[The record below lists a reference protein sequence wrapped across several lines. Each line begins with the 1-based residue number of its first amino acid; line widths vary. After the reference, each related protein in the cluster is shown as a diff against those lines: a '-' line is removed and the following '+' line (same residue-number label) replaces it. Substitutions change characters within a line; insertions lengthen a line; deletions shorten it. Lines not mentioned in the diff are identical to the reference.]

1 MPLMVSFAQY
11 TVQYYNLVVS
21 IPKGYTVELRHLRYF
36 MACAESEGIARAA
49 ERLHIAQPAL
59 TRQIHA
65 LEAEMNVTLFERS
78 KRGVRLTYPGE
89 VFLADVQR
97 LMDGLQEA
105 LFRASQAQ
113 AGKLG
118 ALKICL
124 VESFSWH
131 ETVIN
136 PIRAFR
142 LRNPEV
148 ALTASVMPSPEQ
160 LTSLRDGRISAG
172 FLFDR
177 PREDDSL
184 DGLVVLEDPVW
195 LAVHESS
202 HWAKHP
208 PKRLAELANETFYW
222 FTRKLNPAF
231 YDILMQAC
239 RESGLSPNMV
249 EGGSTDSTN
258 LSFVAAGLGCTFL
271 SAQAKWRKPRNVKIV
286 PVGDLKIIRSMELVW
301 RKDNRQEALRNFIQ
315 MFRVQLAR
323 RNSVAV

>member
-1 MPLMVSFAQY
+1 M
-11 TVQYYNLVVS
+11 
-21 IPKGYTVELRHLRYF
+21 ELRHLRYF
-36 MACAESEGIARAA
+36 IACAESEGIARAA
-49 ERLHIAQPAL
+49 ERLHMAQPAL

-78 KRGVRLTYPGE
+78 RRGVRLTYPGE

-113 AGKLG
+113 AGKVG
-118 ALKICL
+118 ALKIGL

-131 ETVIN
+131 ETLID
-136 PIRAFR
+136 PIRCFR
-142 LRNPEV
+142 LRNSEV
-148 ALTASVMPSPEQ
+148 ALSVSVMPSPEQ
-160 LTSLRDGRISAG
+160 LAALRDGHISAG

-177 PREDDSL
+177 PNEDDTL
-184 DGLVVLEDPVW
+184 DGLVILKDPVW

-202 HWAKHP
+202 PWAKHP
-208 PKRLAELANETFYW
+208 PSRLAELADETFYW

-239 RESGLSPNMV
+239 EKSGLSPRMV

-301 RKDNRQEALRNFIQ
+301 RKDNQQQALRNFIQ
-315 MFRVQLAR
+315 MFRAQRSR
-323 RNSVAV
+323 RVPAAK